1 MNGSSDR
8 DPLDDDSSPFDAERA
23 VYRADRSASDQPDG
37 GVTTRRNGESPLR
50 TVGTATGLGI
60 AGIVVLAVVSAVVG
74 FLGATAGLA
83 LGTVFVVSVAL
94 GQYLGFIGLGLTYL
108 RSRGFDWSGIR
119 SYLGIRLPSLR
130 EVGVIVA
137 GYLAIIG
144 ALVAVLV
151 AALQFLPQ
159 PAENQGAQMFASN
172 PELIPVG
179 IVVMFLVVG
188 PSEELL
194 YRGIVQNR
202 LRERLSAVPAVAIA
216 GTIFAVVHVVALAGS
231 PSSVA
236 VTVLVL
242 LVPGLVLGIV
252 YEYTGNLVVPW
263 LLHSTHNSVLL
274 TVLLFA
280 DQMNAPSAVL
290 AALAAFP

>member
-1 MNGSSDR
+1 ME
-8 DPLDDDSSPFDAERA
+8 SPPADGRA
-23 VYRADRSASDQPDG
+23 
-37 GVTTRRNGESPLR
+37 TESPLR
-50 TVGTATGLGI
+50 TVGAAVGLGV
-60 AGIVVLAVVSAVVG
+60 AGIVALAVVSIPVG
-74 FLGATAGLA
+74 LLGGAAGLA
-83 LGTVFVVSVAL
+83 FGTVFVVSIVL
-94 GQYLGFIGLGLTYL
+94 GQYVGFVGLGLAYL
-108 RSRGFDWSGIR
+108 RGRGLEWPAVR
-119 SYLGIRLPSLR
+119 SYLGIRRPSLR
-130 EVGVIVA
+130 DLGVVVA

-144 ALVAVLV
+144 VLVAVL
-151 AALQFLPQ
+151 AAVLQFLPE
-159 PAENQGAQMFASN
+159 PAENQGAAVFADN

-216 GTIFAVVHVVALAGS
+216 GSIFAVVHVAALAGS
-231 PSSVA
+231 PSAVA

-242 LVPGLVLGIV
+242 LVPGLVLGAV

-274 TVLLFA
+274 TLLLVG
-280 DQMNAPSAVL
+280 DVTNAPTGLL
-290 AALAAFP
+290 AAAVAF